1 MLSYLCGSSR
11 KILPI
16 INLPETEFQ
25 YENEKVIRLFFL
37 HFTYYMF
44 FLLFFRCHLDEYLS
58 NPLHYSP
65 QGNKGLLRDKLSAV
79 RPPSHRKLRPIESME
94 SGLAMFMDCRCPLA
108 YNFVPT
114 NLLWLLYTW
123 SNLRTYH
130 CLRTVYAA
138 TLQRAMFATCIGLWI
153 SI

>member
-44 FLLFFRCHLDEYLS
+44 FLLFLDVTDVTLT
-58 NPLHYSP
+58 N
-65 QGNKGLLRDKLSAV
+65 
-79 RPPSHRKLRPIESME
+79 I
-94 SGLAMFMDCRCPLA
+94 CRILC
-108 YNFVPT
+108 T
-114 NLLWLLYTW
+114 
-123 SNLRTYH
+123 
-130 CLRTVYAA
+130 TVHKAIKIAA
-138 TLQRAMFATCIGLWI
+138 G
-153 SI
+153 